1 MAIKIMQCGG
11 DDECL
16 TDGEGKSTDH
26 PTTLVEGRRVEGL
39 LGGSAEART
48 LLSSSN
54 GEGYD

>member
-1 MAIKIMQCGG
+1 MQCGG